1 MTYQGE
7 GGGDEL
13 PAVLEVGEDG
23 ATKHHGNV
31 VVESVGAVHPTD
43 HNALTAADGQQDDA
57 TGGVRVEDLEH
68 VHSSLGKEK
77 RRMH

>member
-1 MTYQGE
+1 MTYQRE

-13 PAVLEVGEDG
+13 PTVLEVGEDG

-31 VVESVGAVHPTD
+31 VIEPVGTIHPTD
-43 HNALTAADGQQDDA
+43 HHTLTTADGQQNDA

-77 RRMH
+77 RRM